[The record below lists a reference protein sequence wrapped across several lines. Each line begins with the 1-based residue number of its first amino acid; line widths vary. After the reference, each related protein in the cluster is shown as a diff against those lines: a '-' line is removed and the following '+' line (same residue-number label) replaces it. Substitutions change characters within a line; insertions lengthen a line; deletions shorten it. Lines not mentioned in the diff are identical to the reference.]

1 MNWMTKVAILF
12 GRKKFEEFAQANPEL
27 PDDALAVANTL
38 DTHSVR
44 GAVALILGSL
54 AHAADNVLRGTETI
68 DQLATH
74 VLLILAGLCII
85 WVRHQFP
92 IQHVL
97 DYVEI
102 RADGD
107 APSGGP
113 LTVQILIGG
122 ALQGQVF
129 SLDSASN
136 YSGLI
141 AVSGSGLIVNANTTV
156 AVKLVSGSQASDVT
170 VTLHYQKVIL

>member
-1 MNWMTKVAILF
+1 MSTLANGTEDLVGQNLTPAAAYAI
-12 GRKKFEEFAQANPEL
+12 
-27 PDDALAVANTL
+27 ANTAFQKIAQMQ
-38 DTHSVR
+38 VR
-44 GAVALILGSL
+44 DKSIAFPGLLKDA
-54 AHAADNVLRGTETI
+54 TI
-68 DQLATH
+68 N
-74 VLLILAGLCII
+74 GE
-85 WVRHQFP
+85 HQFP